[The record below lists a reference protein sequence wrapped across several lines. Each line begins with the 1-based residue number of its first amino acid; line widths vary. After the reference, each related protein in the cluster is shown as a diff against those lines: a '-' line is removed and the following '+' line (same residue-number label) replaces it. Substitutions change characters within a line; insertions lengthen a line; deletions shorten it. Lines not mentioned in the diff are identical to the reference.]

1 MPLSEGDCL
10 PHPIGCRWFA
20 LPFLGFSR
28 MVFQEILLLRPLAPR
43 GSTAYPSPTR
53 KNTKAL
59 SMQSS
64 YRLHIKHIHQ

>member
-28 MVFQEILLLRPLAPR
+28 MVFQEILLPRLLALRDL
-43 GSTAYPSPTR
+43 TAYPNPT
-53 KNTKAL
+53 KNDTKN
-59 SMQSS
+59 
-64 YRLHIKHIHQ
+64 